1 MRKLVFLV
9 CLSVIFASCGS
20 DYSDLA
26 DGLYADMDTDKG
38 HIIMELYYEQAPLT
52 VANFV
57 TLAEGTNPQVVDSL
71 KGKKYYDA
79 LGFHRVVPDFII
91 QGGDPQGD
99 GYGGPGY
106 KFYNELSPDLR
117 HDSAGILSMANGGGV
132 KTNGSQFFITH
143 KPTPWLDGYNN
154 DGTMKDCSLP
164 GAKCHSVF
172 GKVVD
177 GLTVVDSIAQYDMIK
192 SVKIIRIGKKANNFD
207 AVKEFVD
214 GMVKAEAK
222 EQQRLANVAKNEEI
236 RIQKF
241 KENQKIF
248 EAKMGVDKAKKT
260 DSGLKVLTLKKGKG
274 KKFNSAIL
282 ATFDYTIYL
291 ADGNMIQSSEGR
303 QPLKVVMDERPLI
316 PGVTE
321 AIKTMREGGK
331 KRLFI
336 PYYLGYGENG
346 GGPFPKK
353 ADLVFELE
361 LLKVGK

>member
-1 MRKLVFLV
+1 MKKFIFLA
-9 CLSVIFASCGS
+9 CLSVTLFSCGS

-26 DGLYADMDTDKG
+26 DGLYADMDTDRG
-38 HIIMELYYEQAPLT
+38 HILLELYPEQAPLT

-57 TLAEGTNPQVVDSL
+57 TLAEGTNPQVSDSL
-71 KGKKYYDA
+71 KGKKYYDN

-117 HDSAGILSMANGGGV
+117 HDAAGVLSMANGGG
-132 KTNGSQFFITH
+132 TSSNGSQFFITH
-143 KPTPWLDGYNN
+143 KPTPWLDGYLNN
-154 DGTMKDCSLP
+154 GEMKDCAQP
-164 GAKCHSVF
+164 GAKCHTVF
-172 GKVVD
+172 GRVVTGQD
-177 GLTVVDSIAQYDMIK
+177 VVDSIAQYDMIK
-192 SVKIIRIGKKANNFD
+192 SVKIVRIGEKANSFD

-214 GMVKAEAK
+214 GMAK
-222 EQQRLANVAKNEEI
+222 SSTIEQERLAKIAKNEEL

-241 KENQKIF
+241 KENQKVF
-248 EAKMGVDKAKKT
+248 EAEKGVEKAKKMN
-260 DSGLKVLTLKKGKG
+260 SGLKVLTMKKGKG
-274 KKFNSAIL
+274 KKFNSAIA

-291 ADGNMIQSSEGR
+291 ADGTLIQSSEGR
-303 QPLKVVMDERPLI
+303 QPLTVVMDERALI

>member
-1 MRKLVFLV
+1 MRKLVFLC
-9 CLSVIFASCGS
+9 CLSLIISSCGP

-26 DGLYADMDTDKG
+26 DGMYADMDTDKG
-38 HIIMELYYEQAPLT
+38 HILLELYYEQAPLT

-57 TLAEGTNPQVVDSL
+57 TLAEGNNPQVSDSL
-71 KGKKYYDA
+71 KGKKYFDE

-99 GYGGPGY
+99 GRGGPGY
-106 KFYNELSPDLR
+106 RFYNELSPDLR
-117 HDSAGILSMANGGGV
+117 HDTAGILSMANSGGV

-172 GKVVD
+172 GKVVTGQD
-177 GLTVVDSIAQYDMIK
+177 VVDSIAQYDMIK
-192 SVKIIRIGKKANNFD
+192 SVKIVRIGEKANGFD

-214 GMVKAEAK
+214 GMVNAEQK
-222 EQQRLANVAKNEEI
+222 EQQRIADIAKNEEI
-236 RIQKF
+236 RIQNF
-241 KENQKIF
+241 KAAQKIF
-248 EAKMGVDKAKKT
+248 EEKMEVDKAKKM
-260 DSGLKVLTLKKGKG
+260 DSGLKVLTFKRGKG
-274 KKFNSAIL
+274 KKFNSSIQ
-282 ATFDYTIYL
+282 ATIDYTIYL
-291 ADGNMIQSSEGR
+291 SNGTLVQSSEGR
-303 QPLKVVMDERPLI
+303 SPLKFVMDQLPLI

-353 ADLVFELE
+353 ADLVFDIE
-361 LLKVGK
+361 LLKVGQ

>member
-1 MRKLVFLV
+1 MRKIVFLLCTSLFIV
-9 CLSVIFASCGS
+9 SCGP
-20 DYSDLA
+20 DYSDLS
-26 DGLYADMDTDKG
+26 DGMYADMDTDRG
-38 HIIMELYYEQAPLT
+38 HILLELYYEQAPLT

-57 TLAEGTNPQVVDSL
+57 TLAEGNNPQVSDSL
-71 KGKKYYDA
+71 KGKKYFDQ

-99 GYGGPGY
+99 GRGGPGY
-106 KFYNELSPDLR
+106 GFYNELSPDLR
-117 HDSAGILSMANGGGV
+117 HDSAGILSMANSGGV

-172 GKVVD
+172 GKVVNGQD
-177 GLTVVDSIAQYDMIK
+177 VVDSIAQYDMIK
-192 SVKIIRIGKKANNFD
+192 SVKIVRIGEKANGFD

-214 GMVKAEAK
+214 GMVKAEQK
-222 EQQRLANVAKNEEI
+222 EQQRIADVAKNEEI
-236 RIQKF
+236 RIQNF
-241 KENQKIF
+241 KAAQKIF
-248 EAKMGVDKAKKT
+248 EKKMEVDKAKKM
-260 DSGLKVLTLKKGKG
+260 DSGLKVLTFKRGKG
-274 KKFNSAIL
+274 KKFNSSVQ
-282 ATFDYTIYL
+282 ATIDYTIYL
-291 ADGNMIQSSEGR
+291 SNGTLVQSSEGR
-303 QPLKVVMDERPLI
+303 SPLKFIMDQQALI

-353 ADLVFELE
+353 ADLVFDLE
-361 LLKVGK
+361 LIKVGQ

>member
-1 MRKLVFLV
+1 M
-9 CLSVIFASCGS
+9 
-20 DYSDLA
+20 
-26 DGLYADMDTDKG
+26 YADMDTDKG
-38 HIIMELYYEQAPLT
+38 HILLELYYEQTPLT

-57 TLAEGTNPQVVDSL
+57 TLAEGNNPQVSDSL
-71 KGKKYYDA
+71 KGKKYFDQ
-79 LGFHRVVPDFII
+79 LGFHRVVPDFVI

-99 GYGGPGY
+99 GRGGPGY
-106 KFYNELSPDLR
+106 RFYNELSPDLR
-117 HDSAGILSMANGGGV
+117 HDSAGILSMANSGGV

-172 GKVVD
+172 GKVVSGQD
-177 GLTVVDSIAQYDMIK
+177 VVDSIAQYDMIK
-192 SVKIIRIGKKANNFD
+192 SVKIVRIGEKANGFD

-214 GMVKAEAK
+214 GMVLAEQK
-222 EQQRLANVAKNEEI
+222 EQQRIADVAKNEEI
-236 RIQKF
+236 RIQNF
-241 KENQKIF
+241 KAAQKIF
-248 EAKMGVDKAKKT
+248 EEKMEVDKAKKM
-260 DSGLKVLTLKKGKG
+260 DSGLKVLTIKRGKG
-274 KKFNSAIL
+274 KKFNSSVQ
-282 ATFDYTIYL
+282 ATIDYTIYL
-291 ADGNMIQSSEGR
+291 ADGTLVQSSEGKT
-303 QPLKVVMDERPLI
+303 PLKFIMDQQALI
-316 PGVTE
+316 AGVTE

-361 LLKVGK
+361 LLKVGQ